1 MQDHYRFHVEVIDM
15 YIIALTLKSENQ
27 CTLYTISF
35 RICIGKRQKCTLSAI
50 QTKAIDN
57 KPEIDS
63 QFFHIDF

>member
-1 MQDHYRFHVEVIDM
+1 MKTEVIDM

-35 RICIGKRQKCTLSAI
+35 RICIGKRQKCKFSAI

-57 KPEIDS
+57 KPEIDL